1 MAGYAEVGLL
11 SLGWAAYWNYVKK
24 LGEESDVRRD
34 ISHAW
39 DALVS
44 PACSYGRLL
53 MEADRWRGLGY
64 VKKTAAQ
71 IQRRDEE
78 HRTRREEG
86 SPLAFPDRAL

>member
-1 MAGYAEVGLL
+1 
-11 SLGWAAYWNYVKK
+11 
-24 LGEESDVRRD
+24 
-34 ISHAW
+34 
-39 DALVS
+39 
-44 PACSYGRLL
+44 